1 MRRRTLPAGA
11 LPGTAAAPAT
21 GTAAA
26 LAAGTARAAAPADF
40 GEVVSDE
47 TRVAQDGLLPFVHRE
62 KSTGTTPSPLRVA
75 DFRLPARP

>member
-1 MRRRTLPAGA
+1 M
-11 LPGTAAAPAT
+11 
-21 GTAAA
+21 
-26 LAAGTARAAAPADF
+26 
-40 GEVVSDE
+40 SDE